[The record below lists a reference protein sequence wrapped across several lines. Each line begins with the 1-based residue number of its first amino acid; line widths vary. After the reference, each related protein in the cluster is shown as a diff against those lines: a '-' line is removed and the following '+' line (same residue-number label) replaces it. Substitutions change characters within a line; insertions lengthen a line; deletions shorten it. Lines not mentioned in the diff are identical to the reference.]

1 MKNKTIIETTRLRII
16 QLTAEQFQLWLCGVD
31 KMERSLGLTPSN
43 ECLDEHI
50 QGAMEAQYKKAL
62 DDLENYIWLGN
73 RQIILKSENKSIGS
87 ANFKNSQ
94 QENCD
99 VEIGYGINAD
109 YRNEGYM
116 TEAVQAMC
124 EWALSQSGV
133 NSVIAETDKE
143 NVASQKVLKKC
154 GMQKFKESDTSFLW
168 KLEKSRRM
176 NIINKKPEVFK
187 KTKASIWTDPYIQKN
202 LLEAHLNPSS
212 DAASRNKES
221 IETVVAFID
230 RQIKPNSK
238 ILDLGCGPGLYA
250 ESLTQKGHTVTGI
263 DFNKK
268 VIEYAIQQNES
279 IEYIEGD
286 YIKNFPHGQYDAI
299 IMIYC
304 DMGTHSDDDRDILLN
319 NCFHSLKEGGKIIFD
334 VFNEDIIKDKQEG
347 SDWEYTSGGGFWA
360 ENEYLLLSQTFHYPE
375 KNAFAYQY
383 NLIQGESVK
392 HFIIWDRYYTQD
404 EITNVLRHVGFKN
417 MRVKHKLL
425 ESNDFTSNNEMFV
438 IAEK

>member
-1 MKNKTIIETTRLRII
+1 MIIETTRLRII
-16 QLTAEQFQLWLCGVD
+16 QLTAEQFELWLSGVE
-31 KMERSLGLTPSN
+31 KMEQSLGLTPSK
-43 ECLDEHI
+43 EHLDEHV
-50 QGAMEAQYKKAL
+50 QSAMEAQYKKAL
-62 DDLENYIWLGN
+62 SDPDNYLWLGN

-87 ANFKNSQ
+87 ANFKNSP
-94 QENCD
+94 QENSD

-124 EWALSQSGV
+124 EWALPQSGV

-143 NVASQKVLKKC
+143 NDASQKVLKKC
-154 GMQKFKESDTSFLW
+154 GMKKYDESDTGFWW
-168 KLEKSRRM
+168 KLEKSKRM
-176 NIINKKPEVFK
+176 NILNTKPEVFK
-187 KTKASIWTDPYIQKN
+187 KTEASIWTDLYIQKN

-221 IETVVAFID
+221 IETIVDFID
-230 RQIKPNSK
+230 QQIKPKSK

-268 VIEYAIQQNES
+268 AIEYAVKQNES

-286 YIKNFPHGQYDAI
+286 YIKNFPHGEYDAI

-347 SDWEYTSGGGFWA
+347 SDWEYTSSGGFWA
-360 ENEYLLLSQTFHYPE
+360 KDEYLLLSQTFHYTE
-375 KNAFAYQY
+375 SNAFAYQY
-383 NLIQGESVK
+383 NLIQGEDIQ

-404 EITNVLRHVGFKN
+404 EITNVLRQVGFKN
-417 MRVKHKLL
+417 MCVKHKLL
-425 ESNDFTSNNEMFV
+425 GNNDFTSNNEMFV